1 VKKHV
6 NMSNHSREVEFPLHF
21 RVRKGND
28 PTDLPSGQM
37 NAGSWYNLSSR
48 PCAEDILHKVVLACS
63 NRLRLRLR
71 AGETGLMIEG
81 LLESEAEAK
90 SAESIVAEAVADAQL
105 RASIASKSSE
115 QIRRVVDSVLCK
127 ASARNE

>member
-1 VKKHV
+1 
-6 NMSNHSREVEFPLHF
+6 
-21 RVRKGND
+21 
-28 PTDLPSGQM
+28 
-37 NAGSWYNLSSR
+37 
-48 PCAEDILHKVVLACS
+48 
-63 NRLRLRLR
+63 
-71 AGETGLMIEG
+71 MIEG